1 VTDVA
6 AWTDT
11 LIHNR
16 KILAE
21 LLQVFGSDIEGLRTA
36 LETGDQRSVRRWLE
50 AGSDWRRR
58 AGE

>member
-1 VTDVA
+1 MTDVA

-21 LLQVFGSDIEGLRTA
+21 LLRVFGTDLEVLKTA
-36 LETGDQRSVRRWLE
+36 LEAGDRQSVRRWLE
-50 AGSDWRRR
+50 SGSEWRRR